1 MRSVLSFAAGALLI
15 GQSLTHPVALE
26 KRQGDIDTTVLQFAL
41 TVRCLQ
47 RIHIPIQKAI
57 ADITT

>member
-15 GQSLTHPVALE
+15 GSSLAHPVALE

-41 TVRCLQ
+41 TVCPLKKQHRY
-47 RIHIPIQKAI
+47 
-57 ADITT
+57 